1 VFADSLGTVSR
12 KVWTAAGLE
21 KLSPAEQDELFASS
35 LVTDLDELPA
45 EFVARVRARIQQ
57 RIDASESSPQR

>member
-1 VFADSLGTVSR
+1 MFADSLGTVSR
-12 KVWTAAGLE
+12 KFWTAAALE